1 MHNFKTNITFIPF
14 CSRISG
20 WKVRTEE
27 LRTVWNMEHQL
38 TCAVFPAVC
47 TRRPRTG
54 TSGSPSPGSPRR
66 RPPSPLS
73 RVGGTPGW
81 GHYLAVITIKCHLW
95 PAQLP
100 PVAACA
106 GVGGG
111 QPGVLGDHILSEP
124 WQVKCAS
131 KPYTQVVTSNLF
143 LNLNDI
149 EKLSQLNFKLD
160 NISLHHCPFLSGL
173 LDHFE
178 EKLPLPAKGSE
189 GDGLPGD
196 AAYHVHLK
204 WNMRQYK

>member
-1 MHNFKTNITFIPF
+1 
-14 CSRISG
+14 
-20 WKVRTEE
+20 
-27 LRTVWNMEHQL
+27 MEHGTPTQQ
-38 TCAVFPAVC
+38 TCAVFLAVC

-54 TSGSPSPGSPRR
+54 TSGSPSPGSPQG

-73 RVGGTPGW
+73 RGGVTPGW
-81 GHYLAVITIKCHLW
+81 GHYLAIITIKCHLG
-95 PAQLP
+95 PTQLP
-100 PVAACA
+100 PVTACA

-111 QPGVLGDHILSEP
+111 QPGVLGDHLLSQP
-124 WQVKCAS
+124 WQVKCAVCQ
-131 KPYTQVVTSNLF
+131 PVINTSCNLF

-149 EKLSQLNFKLD
+149 EILSQLNFKLD